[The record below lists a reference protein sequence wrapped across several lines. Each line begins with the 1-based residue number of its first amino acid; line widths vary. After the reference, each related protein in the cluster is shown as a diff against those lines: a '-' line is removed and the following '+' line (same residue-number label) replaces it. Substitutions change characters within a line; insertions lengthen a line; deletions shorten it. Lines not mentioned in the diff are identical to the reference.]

1 MNLLKRF
8 IPAPEFAVLPLQ
20 TSEFRDAA
28 TIHAASFARG
38 WTDGEI
44 SQLLARNGTYGK
56 AARPVGK
63 KGIAGFILYTLVAGE
78 GEILTVATALQ
89 WRRYG
94 IGEMLVKAALSHL
107 SAERAEAMFLEVGD
121 SNNAALSLYRKHG
134 FTEVGKRQNY
144 YNVAQNS
151 KTTGPNTGATALVMR
166 RDLL

>member
-8 IPAPEFAVLPLQ
+8 IAAPEFAVLPLQ
-20 TSEFRDAA
+20 TSEYRDAA
-28 TIHAASFARG
+28 NIHAASFARG

-78 GEILTVATALQ
+78 GEILTVATAPQ

-107 SAERAEAMFLEVGD
+107 SAERAEAMFLEVGE

-144 YNVAQNS
+144 YNVAQSS
-151 KTTGPNTGATALVMR
+151 KTTGPNPGATALVMR